1 MSLFFRAI
9 FVTLEVLVSVNVND
23 NTCTR
28 RSKKRK
34 YVEGPA
40 RNAKAYS
47 KGIVT

>member
-9 FVTLEVLVSVNVND
+9 FVTLEVRVSININD
-23 NTCTR
+23 NACTK

-40 RNAKAYS
+40 RNVKAY
-47 KGIVT
+47 GRGTVT